1 MESTRTRHTRLLFCT
16 TGILLRMLQDG
27 GSALASVSHIIV
39 DEAHERDVL
48 TDFLLIIL
56 RDLVRARPSLRVL
69 IMSATMDAQRFA
81 DYFGTDAVFQVP
93 GRTFPVTDLYLED
106 ALELTGHVIPD
117 GHPCALAQAGG
128 GGGGRQRMSISGKRG
143 TAATVVASW
152 DDLGETTSELYDEC
166 LYAGYK
172 DTTKRSLRR
181 VDEARINVDLVLD
194 LLSLIGAGGGE
205 GGAVLVFLP
214 GLGEISHIFDALMAS
229 AEFSDARR
237 WLVVAA
243 HSALSAADQ
252 RRIFVRPPAGVR
264 KVVLATN
271 IAETSM
277 TIDDV
282 SIVIDTGRVKETR
295 YVHQHKMRALVEC
308 WVDQAAARQR
318 AGGSPCVSMYV

>member
-117 GHPCALAQAGG
+117 GHPCALAQGGGGGG

-194 LLSLIGAGGGE
+194 LLSLIGAGR
-205 GGAVLVFLP
+205 
-214 GLGEISHIFDALMAS
+214 FD
-229 AEFSDARR
+229 DG
-237 WLVVAA
+237 
-243 HSALSAADQ
+243 
-252 RRIFVRPPAGVR
+252 AGV
-264 KVVLATN
+264 
-271 IAETSM
+271 
-277 TIDDV
+277 
-282 SIVIDTGRVKETR
+282 GGG
-295 YVHQHKMRALVEC
+295 
-308 WVDQAAARQR
+308 R
-318 AGGSPCVSMYV
+318 AGPCSCSCQGSGRSATSLTR